1 MNILICIPTTQS
13 LPESI
18 WVGEEGLV
26 VQAGKGPPCLLS
38 ITSHRSQISWPWETR
53 HSFTF
58 LCPAKTMGPLV
69 NGKKPYEKNQRGAQP
84 HNECYSHTFKSAHV
98 DGCLHH
104 AWYCA
109 KHLATQWPR
118 HNPATEEGT
127 SEQGRQMLAEQ
138 TLRR

>member
-1 MNILICIPTTQS
+1 
-13 LPESI
+13 
-18 WVGEEGLV
+18 
-26 VQAGKGPPCLLS
+26 
-38 ITSHRSQISWPWETR
+38 
-53 HSFTF
+53 
-58 LCPAKTMGPLV
+58 MGPLV